1 MEYVQILKELKEIK
15 GERVSKGVQR
25 ILSKEEK
32 LRPGFSYTWVNTSVP
47 RNAKKLLEYK
57 VDDTTIRLYKMSD
70 STEDLYHVLPP
81 EYDMDN
87 SSAELVYM
95 VKRSLSEHYPS
106 GMDLTRSEQVGEYV
120 SSKGKEMLHRM
131 AKRMDYRL
139 GEDRNQEI
147 SKLDTLSRLLR
158 KYTAGYG
165 IMETFLNDPHVEDIY
180 VDAPSDSNY
189 VYLELGD
196 VPGIREKCRTNVQF
210 SQRDMESILSS
221 FRSESGKPFSE
232 AFPILETDLQ
242 EYDTRV
248 TVIGTPLS
256 PDGTAFALRRRN
268 KEPWTLPRLITVGSL
283 TPLAAG
289 LLSFLIDGRST
300 VLVAGSRGAGKTTL
314 LGALMM
320 EFPKSQRVLTIEDTQ
335 ELPGREM
342 QKIDYNVQCM
352 TVGSL
357 LEEGGLTAD
366 DALRVSLRLGE
377 SSIVL
382 GEVRGQEARTLYEA
396 MRAGTAGSAVMG
408 TIHGNS
414 PDAVYERVVHDMGI
428 SKESFG
434 ATDIIVIAGIIR
446 PGGMQ
451 KRKRQVTHISEYNQ
465 GDFFDLMA
473 CEDGTLLDAT
483 DTFKRTSEKI
493 GSIARS
499 WGISYEAAIENI
511 NLRAFIRQKMVETSE
526 KKGLELLKP
535 QWVAEA
541 NDMFWNLVE
550 AHHGTGSYQGVKD
563 DWLRWYQERVRYV

>member
-1 MEYVQILKELKEIK
+1 MEYVQILKEIK
-15 GERVSKGVQR
+15 GVKGDRISTGVRR
-25 ILSKEEK
+25 ILEDQEN

-47 RNAKKLLEYK
+47 RSANKVLEYP
-57 VDDTTIRLYKMSD
+57 VADTTITLYKLPN
-70 STEDLYHVLPP
+70 STEDLYHIQPP
-81 EYDMDN
+81 EYEMDN
-87 SSAELVYM
+87 RRAELLYL

-106 GMDLTRSEQVGEYV
+106 GMDLTRSEQVGEYI
-120 SSKGKEMLHRM
+120 SSRGKDMLYRT
-131 AKRMDYRL
+131 AKRMGLEL
-139 GEDRNQEI
+139 GGDRNKEI
-147 SKLDTLSRLLR
+147 SELKELSQLLR

-165 IMETFLNDPHVEDIY
+165 IMETFLKDPNVEDIY
-180 VDAPSDSNY
+180 VDAPSESNH
-189 VYLELGD
+189 VYLEVGGI
-196 VPGIREKCRTNVQF
+196 PGIREKCRTNVQF
-210 SQRDMESILSS
+210 SQRDMESILSR

-232 AFPILETDLQ
+232 AFPILETDLE

-248 TVIGTPLS
+248 TVIGSPLS

-268 KEPWTLPRLITVGSL
+268 NEPWTLPRLISVGSL

-300 VLVAGSRGAGKTTL
+300 ILVAGSRGAGKTTL
-314 LGALMM
+314 LGALML
-320 EFPKSQRVLTIEDTQ
+320 EFPKSQRVLTIEDTR
-335 ELPGREM
+335 ELPGKEM
-342 QKIDYNVQCM
+342 QKLDYNVQCM

-414 PDAVYERVVHDMGI
+414 PNAIYERVVHDMGI

-434 ATDIIVIAGIIR
+434 ATDIVVIAGIIR

-451 KRKRQVTHISEYNQ
+451 KRKRRVTHISEYND
-465 GDFFDLMA
+465 GDFYDIMA
-473 CEDGTLLDAT
+473 YGDTSGLDAT

-499 WGISYEAAIENI
+499 WGITYEAAIENI
-511 NLRAFIRQKMVETSE
+511 NVRALIRQKMVETSQS
-526 KKGLELLKP
+526 KGIELLRP
-535 QWVAEA
+535 GWIAEG

-550 AHHGTGSYQGVKD
+550 EYHGTGSYEDVKN
-563 DWLRWYQERVRYV
+563 DWLRWYEERVRYV